1 MGFDTHIKLL
11 SKEEQQ
17 RLEVIQIYPFLK
29 NGEVWK
35 DIKQELEN
43 ESLRPTMDDKHWMD
57 TCIEEANEQ
66 AESAIYNQ
74 SLVILYYIRLLMT

>member
-1 MGFDTHIKLL
+1 LTKH
-11 SKEEQQ
+11 EQQ
-17 RLEVIQIYPFLK
+17 RLEIIQIYPFLK

-43 ESLRPTMDDKHWMD
+43 EEVRPTMDDKHWMD

-74 SLVILYYIRLLMT
+74 SLVMHGAKQ

>member
-1 MGFDTHIKLL
+1 
-11 SKEEQQ
+11 
-17 RLEVIQIYPFLK
+17 
-29 NGEVWK
+29 VWK

-43 ESLRPTMDDKHWMD
+43 EQVRPTMDDKHWMD

-74 SLVILYYIRLLMT
+74 SLVIYVTKQ